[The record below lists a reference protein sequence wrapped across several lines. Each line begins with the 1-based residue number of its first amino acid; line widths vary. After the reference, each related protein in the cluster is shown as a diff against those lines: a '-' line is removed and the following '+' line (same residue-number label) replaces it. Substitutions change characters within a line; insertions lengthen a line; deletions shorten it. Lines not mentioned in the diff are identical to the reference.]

1 MEFKATAFPGLLILK
16 PSVFEDERGFFFESW
31 NEEKHKNQ
39 QLNYNW
45 VQDNHASSQ
54 YGVIRGL
61 HYQLNPNA
69 QAKLVRVTQ
78 GKVIDAVVDLRK
90 GSPTFKQS
98 FSIELSAEN
107 KLQLLVPRG
116 FAHGYA
122 VISKV
127 ADFQYKCDGF
137 YSKADEGEINP
148 LDPTINIDWKIPSA
162 LIQLSKK
169 DKEGPTL
176 ENCKSNFVYEV
187 G

>member
-1 MEFKATAFPGLLILK
+1 MKIESTEFPGLLILK
-16 PSVFEDERGFFFESW
+16 PAVFEDERGFFYESW
-31 NEEKHKNQ
+31 NQKAHLNQ

-45 VQDNHASSQ
+45 VQDNHARSQ

-69 QAKLVRVTQ
+69 MAKLVRVTL
-78 GKVIDAVVDLRK
+78 GSVIDSVVDLRK
-90 GSPTFKQS
+90 GSATFGQS

-127 ADFQYKCDGF
+127 ADFQYKCDNF
-137 YSKADEGEINP
+137 YSKADETGIHP
-148 LDPTINIDWKIPSA
+148 LDITFNIDWKIPQP
-162 LIQLSKK
+162 LIQLSGK
-169 DKEGPTL
+169 DKEAPNF
-176 ENCKSNFVYEV
+176 ENCKNNFVYEV

>member
-1 MEFKATAFPGLLILK
+1 MEFEVTAFPGLLILK

-31 NEEKHKNQ
+31 NLKKHQNQ

-45 VQDNHASSQ
+45 VQDNHARSQ
-54 YGVIRGL
+54 YGVVRGL

-90 GSPTFKQS
+90 GSPTYGQS

-107 KLQLLVPRG
+107 KLQLLVPKG
-116 FAHGYA
+116 FAHGYS
-122 VISKV
+122 VISKI

-137 YSKADEGEINP
+137 YSKADERGIHP
-148 LDPTINIDWKIPSA
+148 LDSTLNIDWKVPQA
-162 LIQLSKK
+162 LVQLSQK
-169 DKEGPTL
+169 DKEGPGF
-176 ENCKSNFVYEV
+176 ENCKKNFVYEV
-187 G
+187 R

>member
-1 MEFKATAFPGLLILK
+1 MEIESTAFPGLLILK
-16 PSVFEDERGFFFESW
+16 PSVFEDERGFFYESW
-31 NEEKHKNQ
+31 NQKIHQTQ

-45 VQDNHASSQ
+45 VQDNHARSQ

-69 QAKLVRVTQ
+69 QAKLVRVTL
-78 GKVIDAVVDLRK
+78 GNVIDAVVDLRK
-90 GSPTFKQS
+90 GSPTFGKP

-107 KLQLLVPRG
+107 KLQLLIPRG

-137 YSKADEGEINP
+137 YSKVDEGGIHP
-148 LDPTINIDWKIPSA
+148 LDTNFNIDWKISEP
-162 LIQLSKK
+162 LIQLSQK
-169 DKEGPTL
+169 DKEAPTF
-176 ENCKSNFVYEV
+176 ENCRNDFVYEA
-187 G
+187 